1 MNTDGL
7 TWLPAWK
14 LRQLIVDRE
23 VTAVDVTRHFIDRI
37 ARLDSSLHA
46 YLTVTADVAVDH
58 AKTADRT
65 LSAGGHPGPLFGVP
79 ISIKD
84 HFWTRGIRTTAG
96 SLLYQ
101 DHIPEE
107 DSLYAERLRAA
118 GAILLGKTNTPEFE
132 LFYRTKNFV
141 APECVNP
148 WNKSRISGGSSG
160 GAAAS
165 VAAGFTPVAVGSDTG
180 GSIRIPA
187 AFCGVFGLVPT
198 SGRVPRHGN
207 FGATL
212 FFSSVG
218 PISRDVRDA
227 ATLLQVLAG
236 PDPRD
241 PIAMTTAP
249 PDYLGEID
257 GGVKGLRI
265 GWWSEWEKT
274 DVLDQR
280 VLAAIRQSTSI
291 FTELGAHVEPLP
303 PFVLH
308 DAIRA
313 FWTIND
319 ADHYALFPDRVRDEP
334 SPGGCLTPYVAARL
348 ARAQELKIADYPRA
362 LLTRFR
368 FTREMERLFETY
380 DLILAP
386 AVGLTAPP
394 LDQEGGGLVP
404 ESIVAYTFEANFAG
418 MPAATV
424 PCAIVDG
431 LPVGLQ
437 VLGPRDGEP
446 RVFRACHAFAAAS
459 PLAASRPPGFN

>member
-1 MNTDGL
+1 LVSEGL

-14 LRQLIVDRE
+14 LRQLILDRQ
-23 VTAVDVTRHFIDRI
+23 VTAIEVTRHFLDRI
-37 ARLDSSLHA
+37 ARHDPSLHS
-46 YLTVTADVAVDH
+46 YLTVAADAAIEQ
-58 AKTADRT
+58 AKAADRI
-65 LSAGGHPGPLFGVP
+65 LSRGGQPGPLFGVP
-79 ISIKD
+79 VSVKD

-101 DHIPEE
+101 DHVPQD
-107 DSLYAERLRAA
+107 DSVYVERLRAA
-118 GAILLGKTNTPEFE
+118 GAILLGKTNTPELE
-132 LFYRTKNFV
+132 LFYRTKNFLG
-141 APECVNP
+141 PECANP
-148 WNKSRISGGSSG
+148 WNGSRISGGSSG

-165 VAAGFTPVAVGSDTG
+165 VAAGFTPIAVGSDTG

-218 PISRDVRDA
+218 PLSRDVRDA

-236 PDPRD
+236 PDARD
-241 PIAMTTAP
+241 PTAMTTAP
-249 PDYLGEID
+249 PDYLGDID

-265 GWWSEWEKT
+265 GWWSEWEKN

-280 VLAAIRQSTSI
+280 VLTTIRQATSV
-291 FTELGAHVEPLP
+291 FTDLGAYLEALP
-303 PFVLH
+303 RFTLH

-319 ADHYALFPDRVRDEP
+319 ADHYALFPDQVRDEP
-334 SPGGCLTPYVAARL
+334 TAGGRLTPYVAARL
-348 ARAQELKIADYPRA
+348 ARALELKIADYPRA
-362 LLTRFR
+362 LLTRFQ
-368 FTREMERLFETY
+368 FIREMEGVFEKY

-386 AVGLTAPP
+386 TVGFVAPP
-394 LDQEGGGLVP
+394 LDEQVGGLVP
-404 ESIVAYTFEANFAG
+404 ESIVAYTFPANFAG
-418 MPAATV
+418 LPAATV
-424 PCAIVDG
+424 PCAFVDG

-437 VLGPRDGEP
+437 VLGPEDGDAL
-446 RVFRACHAFAAAS
+446 VLRACQAFVQANPSAT
-459 PLAASRPPGFN
+459 SRCPQFT